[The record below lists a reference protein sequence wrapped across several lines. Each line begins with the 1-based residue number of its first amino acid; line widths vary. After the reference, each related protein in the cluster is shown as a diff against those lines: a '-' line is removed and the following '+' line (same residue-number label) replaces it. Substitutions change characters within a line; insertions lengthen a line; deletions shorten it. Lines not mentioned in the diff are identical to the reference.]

1 MVLKRVQL
9 HGFKSF
15 CDKTVLDLEP
25 GVTAIVGPNG
35 CGKSNIVDAV
45 RWVLGEQS
53 VKALRGTRFE
63 DMIFN
68 GTEDRPPLGYVEV
81 TLTLDNTGNVLPV
94 DYDEVSVTRRTFR
107 SGETEYL
114 INKTKCR
121 LKDVLELFMDTGI
134 GPHAYSLISQGQ
146 VEALLSAKPE
156 ERRALFDEAAGI
168 AKYKARRRIA
178 LRKLEAAENNLLRL
192 GDVIHEVARQ
202 MRSLKRQVGAATRYN
217 EYEKELRELEIRE
230 AFGQYVCLTG
240 QEKNLNSAISEVQTD
255 RESAV
260 SALSVEEAAREQLGV
275 DLLECDRHLLAS
287 RESVHA
293 LDSQMDKLEAQR
305 AVLNERLKMAG
316 EKKQRAAEDAARFRS
331 TAGEMDKELESVEKK
346 RRELFAKSEE
356 TRGKAAEK
364 QTALAQVAAVVEEG
378 ERAVD
383 QYRSTVAQAAD
394 QRAAVAAR
402 VENIG
407 ANIRAIEARVRG
419 LAERETSVKDR
430 LATCTSARTKSKAAI
445 RKSENVLRRLD
456 QKRKS
461 VRETLSDKVGR
472 RNALEFEFNT
482 AREQRAEKNSRL
494 ESLRELRD
502 SYEGFL
508 AGARAILVAKKRR
521 ETYAKGVIGPLAELI
536 RVEKRYEAAVEA
548 ALGEYVQAIIVKSAA
563 DVERCID
570 VLNRT
575 EAGRA
580 TFVSLEAANRYG
592 AKVSS
597 DRKDGRASD
606 VLNCADLVE
615 SEDEYRGLVRVLA
628 GDCAVVE
635 TLRDVTKV
643 NLDGYRCVVTLEGEI
658 VRRCGAVTAGRS
670 GMTQAGLLG
679 RGREITELERTVTG
693 LDTELDGHRDA
704 LERFAREIADLEQTL
719 FATESE
725 HEKQQAELVEMRREL
740 YRYDE
745 EKKRY
750 EAELAALAA
759 DRSDLAKQ
767 IEDLEQNRNEA
778 TELLAAAEQQTKD
791 YAGRVDEERDKL
803 SERRAELRAL
813 ADEITELKVTL
824 TTVEQAMSGL
834 ESERARIAKERRD
847 LEKRAGESESETQH
861 AVESM
866 SVLSRELKQIE
877 QSSQEVIREK
887 SAAQKAVTQDEQGRQ
902 SLLEKINLSETAL
915 KEKRARCQQLQ
926 ERCHRLEIELS
937 HITERIQALR
947 GKTQSEHSTDLAALT
962 PEQVGTDD
970 FDEEQRAQR
979 VATLKRRVQLMGPVN
994 LRAIEEHNELKER
1007 HEFLVAQ
1014 QKDLVKAKESL
1025 LDVIRKINE
1034 TAEAMFMETFSAVR
1048 ANFHEMF
1055 RRLFNGGMARLSLA
1069 DEADVLESGIDIEV
1083 RPPGKRLQ
1091 SISLLSGGEST
1102 LTAIALLFSIFKAK
1116 RSPFCVLDEVDA
1128 ALDEANTGRFLEL
1141 LDQYSEDTQFVI
1153 ITHNKRTME
1162 RASVLYGVTM
1172 QERGVSQIV
1181 SVRLRE
1187 EAFA

>member
-9 HGFKSF
+9 YGFKSF

-134 GPHAYSLISQGQ
+134 GAHAYSLISQGQ

-156 ERRALFDEAAGI
+156 ERRELFDEAAGI
-168 AKYKARRRIA
+168 AKYKARRRVA
-178 LRKLEAAENNLLRL
+178 LRKLEAAEHNLLRL

-202 MRSLKRQVGAATRYN
+202 MRSLKRQVGSATRYN

-230 AFGQYVCLTG
+230 AFGQYTSLAG
-240 QEKNLNSAISEVQTD
+240 QEKNLNSAISEAQTD
-255 RESAV
+255 RESAL

-293 LDSQMDKLEAQR
+293 LDSQLDKLEAQR

-316 EKKQRAAEDAARFRS
+316 EKKQRAAEDAARLWS
-331 TAGEMDKELESVEKK
+331 LAGEMEKQLGSLEKK
-346 RRELFAKSEE
+346 RQELFTKSEG
-356 TRGKAAEK
+356 TRSIVAEK
-364 QTALAQVAAVVEEG
+364 DTALAQVTAVVEHG
-378 ERAVD
+378 EQAVDKHRSTMAEAVD
-383 QYRSTVAQAAD
+383 Q
-394 QRAAVAAR
+394 RAVVAAR
-402 VENIG
+402 VENIVANMG
-407 ANIRAIEARVRG
+407 ATEERVRG
-419 LAERETSVKDR
+419 LVERETSVKER
-430 LATCTSARTKSKAAI
+430 LDACTSARTKSKTAI
-445 RKSENVLRRLD
+445 RKSEAALRRLD
-456 QKRKS
+456 EKRKR
-461 VRETLSDKVGR
+461 VRETLSDKVNR
-472 RNALEFEFNT
+472 RNALELEFNT

-494 ESLRELRD
+494 ESLCELRD

-508 AGARAILVAKKRR
+508 AGARGILMAKKRG
-521 ETYAKGVIGPLAELI
+521 EGYAEGVIGALAELI

-548 ALGEYVQAIIVKSAA
+548 ALGEYVQAIVVKSVG
-563 DVERCID
+563 DIERCVD
-570 VLNRT
+570 VLNKT
-575 EAGRA
+575 EGGRA
-580 TFVSLEAANRYG
+580 TFVSLEAANRYAARG
-592 AKVSS
+592 SS
-597 DRKDGRASD
+597 DRTAGRASD

-615 SEDEYRGLVRVLA
+615 SEDQHSGLVQALA

-635 TLRDVTKV
+635 TLRDATKV
-643 NLDGYRCVVTLEGEI
+643 NLNGYRCVVTLEGEI
-658 VRRCGAVTAGRS
+658 VLRCGVVTAGRS
-670 GMTQAGLLG
+670 GATQAGLLG
-679 RGREITELERTVTG
+679 RAREITELERMVAV
-693 LDTELDGHRDA
+693 LDKELDAHRDA
-704 LERFAREIADLEQTL
+704 LGRFAREIADLEQTL

-740 YRYDE
+740 YKYDE

-750 EAELAALAA
+750 EAELAVLAA
-759 DRSDLAKQ
+759 DRSDLASQ
-767 IEDLEQNRNEA
+767 IEELEQKKGEA
-778 TELLAAAEQQTKD
+778 TELLATAEQQAKD
-791 YAGRVDEERDKL
+791 YAGRVDQEREKL
-803 SERRAELRAL
+803 SEQRAALRAL
-813 ADEITELKVTL
+813 TDEITELKVTL
-824 TTVEQAMSGL
+824 TTLEQAMSGL

-847 LEKRAGESESETQH
+847 TEKRAGASESETQQ

-866 SVLSRELKQIE
+866 SELSRELEKIE
-877 QSSQEVIREK
+877 QSSQEVIRGK
-887 SAAQKAVTQDEQGRQ
+887 SAAQKAVVQAEQDRQ

-915 KEKRARCQQLQ
+915 KDKRARCQQLQ
-926 ERCHRLEIELS
+926 ERCHRLEVELS

-947 GKTQSEHSTDLAALT
+947 GKIQSEHGTDLTSLT
-962 PEQVGTDD
+962 GEQVGTDE

-1007 HEFLVAQ
+1007 HEFLLAQ

-1069 DEADVLESGIDIEV
+1069 DEADVLESGIYIEV

-1102 LTAIALLFSIFKAK
+1102 LTAIALLFAIFKAK

-1162 RASVLYGVTM
+1162 RASALYGVTM